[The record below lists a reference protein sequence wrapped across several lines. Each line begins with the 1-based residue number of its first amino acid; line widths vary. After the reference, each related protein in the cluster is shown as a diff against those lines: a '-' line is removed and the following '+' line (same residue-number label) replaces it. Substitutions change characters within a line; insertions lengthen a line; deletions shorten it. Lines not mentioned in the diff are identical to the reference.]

1 MTLEQIEQRDDSQRP
16 AMLAPVDALLQKCAP
31 VHLDEVSA
39 ARFLQGQ
46 RIAQR
51 DLPADTGLAE
61 DALARVYAGEPAR
74 LLGVARMREGALRP
88 ERLVKL

>member
-1 MTLEQIEQRDDSQRP
+1 
-16 AMLAPVDALLQKCAP
+16 MLAPVDALLQKCVP
-31 VHLDEVSA
+31 VQLDA
-39 ARFLQGQ
+39 AAAGRFLQGQ

-51 DLPADTGLAE
+51 DLPAGTVLTE
-61 DALARVYAGEPAR
+61 ECLARVYAGEPAR